1 MFAAFSLFYNIKGM
15 EKTEFRDIMTH
26 QGETENGKLKGENG
40 KPRVSEQKPNCCLST
55 RSVIE
60 ARIKQ
65 YAINQKVRI
74 SKAKIQ
80 YINLSVFLLLI

>member
-1 MFAAFSLFYNIKGM
+1 M

-40 KPRVSEQKPNCCLST
+40 KPRVSEQKPNYCLSA

-60 ARIKQ
+60 AR
-65 YAINQKVRI
+65 
-74 SKAKIQ
+74 AK
-80 YINLSVFLLLI
+80 